1 MASHTYLSLAGALRG
16 LTISATRPSLGPCL
30 TAASR
35 QGASPIL
42 NNVRC
47 FSATT
52 AKANWLE
59 PRLERKK
66 KMMKGR
72 PRVPTGGSIKG
83 TTVAWGDFG
92 LRMTD
97 HHRRIS
103 AQQLKVAED
112 TIKAR
117 LRGEKYRLYK
127 RVNCDVGV
135 FVSGNEIRMGKG
147 KGSFDHWATRVAI
160 NQIVLELKGMV
171 HEQIVRDAFRL
182 AGNKLPGQWEFVK
195 KGEPPMVGIT
205 KLDGVTLEELKRPR
219 RKVDADKLHPVPS
232 PSTTLEAEKPL
243 DATPPGD
250 GEGKRLQ
257 WSLCNAPKLDFRKI
271 GKFLR
276 GTNISHRVSAESNV
290 DLWDRLGLSIKCT
303 ELTHDPKDDADPNL
317 LFEIEHPDKSSALL
331 SPPHIQTSTING
343 LACSLEYGS
352 TSSTRSDSG
361 QTQLQRRSD
370 QSHRRATSAAEQ
382 LKEVQDDF
390 GTEDSLVSSDLD
402 ADHAFEEEP
411 EQNRTSQQRRA
422 KADLAVAALHKIIG
436 VKKKF
441 PGIPFGPSI
450 SPTVL
455 GLAPSV
461 CNAHYMKVNDPPSS
475 HSQCARLETEQLFQT
490 TAAYA
495 NKFLVMSDIITKAG
509 GWRPSLQQKLVELTN
524 SGGNSTI
531 QGTHMGHAEVQ
542 TAIQKRLWTLLH
554 SSLDHTIGMD
564 GALRKINQQTRRL
577 ELEQFE
583 SQLFPGEIVH
593 ALDERET
600 ENSDGDIFPFSSHIS
615 GEYRPDQS
623 VDCEP
628 NVDYIGDTS
637 MEGDVKDDHGHSY
650 LSLDHHEAWP
660 SSRLGGLNED
670 VSMMEEEYDDRHDT
684 NSQQS
689 TESEELETQL
699 TRFSDIDND
708 FSYPSH
714 SQEPS
719 EHWLQG
725 NVSVGTKTY
734 QDDENMID
742 DDEMV

>member
-1 MASHTYLSLAGALRG
+1 MASHTSLSLAGALRG

-243 DATPPGD
+243 DATP
-250 GEGKRLQ
+250 
-257 WSLCNAPKLDFRKI
+257 
-271 GKFLR
+271 
-276 GTNISHRVSAESNV
+276 
-290 DLWDRLGLSIKCT
+290 LGLSIKCT

-343 LACSLEYGS
+343 LACSLEYCS

-600 ENSDGDIFPFSSHIS
+600 ENSDGDIFPFLSHIS

-725 NVSVGTKTY
+725 NVSVGIKTY